1 MKLLKL
7 GIRAIRNMA
16 GKFLCMRFDPEL
28 EAQYNDYMTQKD
40 KAFIR
45 VAYVV
50 FALLFALFS
59 VTDYYL
65 VPQWF
70 SLFFAIRFYIVIPT
84 FILTIILT
92 FHPRYSVW
100 KQGLLLSG
108 LIIGG
113 MAVAF
118 MLVLEPLNILYYGG
132 LFLVF
137 TACYFILNLHACFS
151 ILGGMTILSAFVS
164 AVAWTGG
171 ASLAVLSA
179 VLFLIAE
186 NIMGIIGALQL
197 ERFKRREFLR
207 FHGLQKDKALLD
219 EHLMKRNKYLETILQ
234 TSADGFL
241 VVDVNNAIIQANDAY
256 CCMSGYAKEELL
268 QLPFDKIDVQ
278 RSLDKAAE
286 RSRELG
292 ETRITT
298 FEAMHYRKDGSA
310 FDVELSATYQ
320 DIDGGQF
327 VCFCRDITE
336 RKHAETLV
344 RIRMS
349 LMECANGHTLE
360 QLLQKTL
367 DELSALVDSPVGF
380 YHFVEH
386 DQKTLSLQAWSSKT
400 LKDFCAIEGRGMH
413 YGIDKA
419 GVWVDCVRER
429 RPVIHNDYA
438 SLPHRTGLPPGH
450 SPVIR
455 ELVVPIMRD
464 GLVVAILGVGN
475 KPADYTAT
483 DVDTVAYLADVAW
496 EIAQHKRAEERLT
509 KTMHEKEALL
519 RELYHRINNTMQVVE
534 GMLALQASEFP
545 ANREVQD
552 LVATTRRRIQAIALV
567 HHLLYEEQDL
577 SKIAIKNYIEE
588 LSAMILN
595 SHLEKS
601 GGVRIDCAVD
611 DEIMLLDTA
620 IPLGLLLNELISNS
634 LGLAPS
640 DHEERIVSIE
650 LRRARAGT
658 LRMLYSDNSSGQASD
673 GDIVSSGNRGLDLI
687 RIIGEEQLHGKVALE
702 SHNGLRY
709 TIEFPDALYS
719 ARI

>member
-1 MKLLKL
+1 MKALKRAL
-7 GIRAIRNMA
+7 SGIMNIAN
-16 GKFLCMRFDPEL
+16 KVLCMRFDPEL
-28 EAQYNDYMTQKD
+28 EAIYNDYMTQKD
-40 KAFIR
+40 KTFIR

-70 SLFFAIRFYIVIPT
+70 SLFFAIRFYIVIPV

-137 TACYFILNLHACFS
+137 TACYFILNLHACLS

-164 AVAWTGG
+164 AVAWTGR

-207 FHGLQKDKALLD
+207 FHGLLKEKALLD
-219 EHLMKRNKYLETILQ
+219 EHLMERNKYLETILQ

-241 VVDVNNAIIQANDAY
+241 VVDQNNTIIQVNDAY
-256 CCMSGYAKEELL
+256 CRMSGYAKEELL
-268 QLPFDKIDVQ
+268 LRPFDRIDFH
-278 RSLDKAAE
+278 RSLEKAAAHRPGLE
-286 RSRELG
+286 EKRS
-292 ETRITT
+292 IS
-298 FEAMHYRKDGSA
+298 FEAVHLRKDGSA
-310 FDVELSATYQ
+310 FGVELSATFQ
-320 DIDGGQF
+320 DIEGGQY
-327 VCFCRDITE
+327 VCFCRDITA
-336 RKHAETLV
+336 RKQAENLMRTRL
-344 RIRMS
+344 S
-349 LMECANGHTLE
+349 LMEYASGHTLV

-367 DELSALVDSPVGF
+367 DEVSALVDSPVGF
-380 YHFVEH
+380 YHFVEQ
-386 DQKTLSLQAWSSKT
+386 DQKTLSLQAWSSQT
-400 LKDFCAIEGRGMH
+400 LKEFCAIEGHGMH

-429 RPVIHNDYA
+429 RPVIHNDYT
-438 SLPHRTGLPPGH
+438 SLTHRKGLPPGH

-464 GLVVAILGVGN
+464 GLIVAILGVGN
-475 KPADYTAT
+475 KPADYTAE

-496 EIAQHKRAEERLT
+496 EIAQRKLAEEQLT

-519 RELYHRINNTMQVVE
+519 RELYHRISNTMQVVE
-534 GMLALQASEFP
+534 SMLALQASEFP
-545 ANREVQD
+545 ANLEVQG
-552 LVATTRRRIQAIALV
+552 LVATTQRRIQAIALV

-577 SKIAIKNYIEE
+577 TKIAIKKYVKE
-588 LSAMILN
+588 LSAMILE
-595 SHLEKS
+595 SHHET

-611 DEIMLLDTA
+611 DEFMLLDTA

-634 LGLAPS
+634 LVQASS
-640 DHEERIVSIE
+640 DTEERVLRIE
-650 LRRARAGT
+650 LRKASAGT
-658 LRMLYSDNSSGQASD
+658 LSMLYYDKTMNQASD
-673 GDIVSSGNRGLDLI
+673 RLSMDSGGTGLDLI
-687 RIIGEEQLHGKVALE
+687 RIIGEQQLHGKVAVE
-702 SHNGLRY
+702 RDNGLRY
-709 TIEFPDALYS
+709 AIDFPNALYL
-719 ARI
+719 ARV